1 MDWKRLEAAFRECP
15 LVPVLNVPKVEDAA
29 PLAKALSAGGITVCE
44 VTLRTEAGLEAI
56 TEFKNAQPD
65 LITGAGSVL
74 TTGAMDRVLE
84 AGAEFIVSPGLDDEL
99 IEAFADCAVPTL
111 PGVATASEAMTAHK
125 AGIDHVKLFPASV
138 IGGADLIRA
147 LAAPLPEMTFMP
159 TGGVTLA
166 NISSFLTQ
174 PNVEAVGGT
183 WIAKQTLVEAGDW
196 ASITARAREARNAA
210 RSFRP

>member
-74 TTGAMDRVLE
+74 TAGAMDRVLA
-84 AGAEFIVSPGLDDEL
+84 AGAEFVVSPGLDDEL
-99 IEAFADCAVPTL
+99 TEAFSDCPVPTL